1 MGIRKGIFIGAA
13 MLSIMACTACGNSGG
28 NVSETN
34 SAETSTG
41 VESGIIEQPQVSLRK
56 SIRYFLRKSKKKYAS
71 LLKGLFSA
79 R

>member
-41 VESGIIEQPQVSLRK
+41 VESGIIEQPQVM
-56 SIRYFLRKSKKKYAS
+56 YD
-71 LLKGLFSA
+71 
-79 R
+79 

>member
-34 SAETSTG
+34 GAETSTG
-41 VESGIIEQPQVSLRK
+41 VESGIIEQPQVMYDGHIYYTMQPEEMRNCRK
-56 SIRYFLRKSKKKYAS
+56 DTRSRER
-71 LLKGLFSA
+71 
-79 R
+79 